1 VKLLSASILRNPSE
15 NKRSH
20 HGTGFETRLAT
31 VRKPNPG
38 ESTAM
43 HDLIYCFRM
52 LRKRPS
58 FTVLAV
64 LTLALAIGASTA
76 LFSIVNVVVLNPFP
90 YRDPSRLFFV
100 RQSLP
105 KLGVQDQ
112 FRSSGP
118 EFVDI
123 AKSGVF
129 ERVAAFEPVS
139 RNLTGSDEPERVAAA
154 KVSTDFFTM
163 LGVEPLLGRTIAP
176 NEQGPNGEKVLVI
189 SHGLWQRRFGGDK
202 AVLGQK
208 VALDDE
214 PYTIIGVM
222 PPQFRFDEGQ
232 AWFPFPF
239 NFAESQR
246 AARSFPIVGR
256 AKSSTTVEQVNA
268 ALANLAR
275 QNEQD
280 FGGTI
285 QEYAGRAVFVQPIAE
300 FYFGPVRRALFI
312 LLGAVALVLLIACA
326 NIANLLLAKSMSRS
340 HEIAI
345 RNAMGASRAR
355 IIRQMLVESAV
366 LGLLGGGLGLLI
378 ASWGTRGLMALIPT
392 GTIPAGLDVAMNTQ
406 VLLFTLAVSLITA
419 FIFGLWPAIQGSRIQ
434 TREAL
439 QVASQRATAGVGA
452 RRAQSVLVVA
462 EVCLSLILLVM
473 AGLMIRS
480 FAKLTNIDPGMA
492 TANVLEMRINR
503 SPAKS
508 KDGAQ
513 NAIFFQNVIDRVKTL
528 PGIEAAGVASHM
540 PFVFTEEWPIT
551 VESAAN
557 TEIQTQNVDTRT
569 VSADYFTT
577 LQIPLIGGQF
587 FSTDDGPQS
596 SPVVVVNQA
605 MANRYWTNQ
614 DPLGKR
620 IKIGGIDSKNPW
632 FTVKGVVKDSAQS
645 ALDQGVRPEIYFPLG
660 QMAGRYRR
668 MNLAVRTSVD
678 PKSTLAAIQSAIR
691 EVDKDQPVYQV
702 QTIDELIR
710 DSVSTR
716 RFALTILILFAVLA
730 LVLAVSGIYGVI
742 SYSVTQR
749 TQEIG
754 IRMALG
760 AQGGDVLRLV
770 LGQFMRLTLVGIAV
784 GLIAAYLLTR
794 LMTSLLFG
802 VTPTDITT
810 FILVPIGL
818 ALVALVA
825 CVIPARRA
833 TRVDPLVALRYE

>member
-1 VKLLSASILRNPSE
+1 
-15 NKRSH
+15 
-20 HGTGFETRLAT
+20 
-31 VRKPNPG
+31 
-38 ESTAM
+38 M
-43 HDLIYCFRM
+43 HDVIYCFRM

-58 FTVLAV
+58 FTILAV

-90 YRDPSRLFFV
+90 YKDPSGLFFV

-105 KLGVQDQ
+105 KIGVQDQ
-112 FRSSGP
+112 FRASGP
-118 EFVDI
+118 EVLDV
-123 AKSGVF
+123 AKSGIF

-139 RNLTGSDEPERVAAA
+139 RNLAGSDEPERVAAA
-154 KVSTDFFTM
+154 KVSTEFFNI

-176 NEQGPNGEKVLVI
+176 SEQGPKGERVLVI
-189 SHGLWQRRFGGDK
+189 SHGLWQRRFGGNS

-208 VALDDE
+208 VSLDDE
-214 PYTIIGVM
+214 PFTIIGVM
-222 PPQFRFDEGQ
+222 PPNFRFDEGQ

-239 NFAESQR
+239 DFAEGQR
-246 AARSFPIVGR
+246 GGRVFPIVAR
-256 AKSSTTVEQVNA
+256 MRSNSSVEQVNA

-280 FGGTI
+280 FIGTN
-285 QEYAGRAVFVQPIAE
+285 QEYAGRQIFVQPFAD
-300 FYFGPVRRALFI
+300 FYLGPVRRALFI

-355 IIRQMLVESAV
+355 IIRQMFVESAV

-378 ASWGTRGLMALIPT
+378 ASWGTRALVNLIPT
-392 GTIPAGLDVAMNTQ
+392 GTIPPGLEVAMNWQ
-406 VLLFTLAVSLITA
+406 VLLFALGVSLVTA
-419 FIFGLWPAIQGSRIQ
+419 FLFGLWPAIQGSRTQ

-439 QVASQRATAGVGA
+439 QAASQRATAGIAA
-452 RRAQSVLVVA
+452 RRAQGVLVVA
-462 EVCLSLILLVM
+462 EVALSLILLVM

-480 FAKLTNIDPGMA
+480 FAKLTNIDPGMT
-492 TANVLEMRINR
+492 TANVMSMRINR
-503 SPAKS
+503 SPSKS
-508 KDGAQ
+508 KDGSQ
-513 NAIFFQNVIDRVKTL
+513 NAIFFQSVIDRVKTL
-528 PGIEAAGVASHM
+528 PGIEAVGVASHM

-557 TEIQTQNVDTRT
+557 TGAQTQAIDTRT
-569 VSADYFTT
+569 VSADYFST
-577 LQIPLIGGQF
+577 LQIPLVGGQV
-587 FSTDDGPQS
+587 FSAEDGPQS
-596 SPVVVVNQA
+596 LPVVLVNQA
-605 MANRYWTNQ
+605 MVNRYWSNQ

-620 IKIGGIDSKNPW
+620 IKIGNLDSKSPW

-645 ALDQGVRPEIYFPLG
+645 TLDEGIQPEIYFALG

-678 PKSTLAAIQSAIR
+678 PKSTLTAIQSAIR
-691 EVDKDQPVYQV
+691 EIDKDQPVYQV

-710 DSVSTR
+710 DSVATR

-760 AQGGDVLRLV
+760 ARATDVLRLV
-770 LGQFMRLTLVGIAV
+770 LKEFMRLTVVGVALGLVG
-784 GLIAAYLLTR
+784 AYLLTR

-802 VTPTDITT
+802 VTPTDVTT
-810 FILVPIGL
+810 FVLVSITL
-818 ALVALVA
+818 SLVALVA
-825 CVIPARRA
+825 CLIPARRA
-833 TRVDPLVALRYE
+833 ARVDPLVALRYE

>member
-1 VKLLSASILRNPSE
+1 
-15 NKRSH
+15 
-20 HGTGFETRLAT
+20 
-31 VRKPNPG
+31 
-38 ESTAM
+38 M

-58 FTVLAV
+58 FTLVAV

-90 YRDPSRLFFV
+90 YKDPSRLFFV

-105 KLGVQDQ
+105 KIGAQEQLRV
-112 FRSSGP
+112 SGP
-118 EFVDI
+118 EFLDL
-123 AKSGVF
+123 ANSGIF
-129 ERVAAFEPVS
+129 ERITAFETVS

-154 KVSTDFFTM
+154 KVSTEFFNI
-163 LGVEPLLGRTIAP
+163 LGVEPMLGRTIAP
-176 NEQGPNGEKVLVI
+176 NEQGPNGQQVLVI

-208 VALDDE
+208 VSLDDE

-222 PPQFRFDEGQ
+222 PPQFRFEESQ

-239 NFAESQR
+239 DFNQR
-246 AARSFPIVGR
+246 PRDGR
-256 AKSSTTVEQVNA
+256 AFLILASTSSATSEQQVNA

-285 QEYAGRAVFVQPIAE
+285 PEYAGRGIYLQSLPQY
-300 FYFGPVRRALFI
+300 YFGSVRRALFI
-312 LLGAVALVLLIACA
+312 LLGAVGLVLLIACA

-355 IIRQMLVESAV
+355 IFRQMLIESAV

-378 ASWGTRGLMALIPT
+378 ASWGTTLLFKLIPT
-392 GTIPAGLDVAMNTQ
+392 GILPSDVEITMNVQ
-406 VLLFTLAVSLITA
+406 VLLFTLAVSLVTA
-419 FIFGLWPAIQGSRIQ
+419 FIFGLWPAIQGSRTE

-439 QVASQRATAGVGA
+439 QLASQRTTAGAGA
-452 RRAQSVLVVA
+452 RRAQSVLVVV
-462 EVCLSLILLVM
+462 EVALSLILLVM

-480 FAKLTNIDPGMA
+480 FAKLTNIDPGMS
-492 TANVLEMRINR
+492 TSNVMSMRLNR

-508 KDGAQ
+508 GDGAK
-513 NAIFFQNVIDRVKTL
+513 NGIFFQQVIERVKTL
-528 PGIEAAGVASHM
+528 PGIEAVGVTSHP
-540 PFVFTEEWPIT
+540 PFGSTEEWPIT
-551 VESAAN
+551 VESVAN
-557 TEIQTQNVDTRT
+557 AGAQTQSLDTRT
-569 VSADYFTT
+569 VSSDYFNT
-577 LQIPLIGGQF
+577 LQIPLVGGQF
-587 FSTDDGPQS
+587 FAVEDGPQAA
-596 SPVVVVNQA
+596 PVVIVNQA
-605 MANRYWTNQ
+605 MVNRYWSNQ

-620 IKIGGIDSKNPW
+620 IKIGHADSKSPW
-632 FTVKGVVKDSAQS
+632 FVVKGVVKDSAQLT
-645 ALDQGVRPEIYFPLG
+645 LDRETRPEIYFALG

-668 MNLAVRTSVD
+668 MNVAVRTSVD
-678 PKSTLAAIQSAIR
+678 PKSLVPAIQAAIR
-691 EVDKDQPVYQV
+691 EVDKDQPVYQIR
-702 QTIDELIR
+702 TFDEL
-710 DSVSTR
+710 VSDTFGTR
-716 RFALTILILFAVLA
+716 RFALMILILFAVLA
-730 LVLAVSGIYGVI
+730 LVLAMSGIYGVI

-760 AQGGDVLRLV
+760 AKRGDVLRLV
-770 LGQFMRLTLVGIAV
+770 LGQFMRLTVIGVAV
-784 GLIAAYLLTR
+784 GLMAAYALTR

-802 VTPTDITT
+802 VTATDITT
-810 FILVPIGL
+810 FVLVSIGL
-818 ALVALVA
+818 SLVALVA
-825 CVIPARRA
+825 CLIPARRA

>member
-1 VKLLSASILRNPSE
+1 
-15 NKRSH
+15 
-20 HGTGFETRLAT
+20 
-31 VRKPNPG
+31 
-38 ESTAM
+38 M
-43 HDLIYCFRM
+43 HDVIYSFRM

-58 FTVLAV
+58 FTILAV

-90 YRDPSRLFFV
+90 YKDPSRLFFV

-105 KLGVQDQ
+105 KIGVQDQ
-112 FRSSGP
+112 FRASGP
-118 EFVDI
+118 EVLDV
-123 AKSGVF
+123 AKSGIF

-139 RNLTGSDEPERVAAA
+139 RNLAGSDEPERVAAA
-154 KVSTDFFTM
+154 KVSTEFFNI

-176 NEQGPNGEKVLVI
+176 SEQGPKGEHVLVI
-189 SHGLWQRRFGGDK
+189 SHGLWQRRFGGNS

-208 VALDDE
+208 VSLDDE
-214 PYTIIGVM
+214 PFTIIGVM
-222 PPQFRFDEGQ
+222 PPNFRFDEGQ

-239 NFAESQR
+239 DFAEGQR
-246 AARSFPIVGR
+246 AGRVFPIVAR
-256 AKSSTTVEQVNA
+256 MRSNSSVEQVNA

-280 FGGTI
+280 FIGTN
-285 QEYAGRAVFVQPIAE
+285 QEYAGRQIFVQPFAD
-300 FYFGPVRRALFI
+300 FYLGPVRRALFI

-355 IIRQMLVESAV
+355 IIRQMFVESAV
-366 LGLLGGGLGLLI
+366 LGLLGGGLALLI
-378 ASWGTRGLMALIPT
+378 ASWGTRALVNLIPT
-392 GTIPAGLDVAMNTQ
+392 GTIPPGLEVAMNWQ
-406 VLLFTLAVSLITA
+406 VLLFALGVSLVTA
-419 FIFGLWPAIQGSRIQ
+419 FLFGLWPAIQGSRTQ

-439 QVASQRATAGVGA
+439 QAASQRATAGVAA
-452 RRAQSVLVVA
+452 RRAQGVLVVA
-462 EVCLSLILLVM
+462 EVALSLILLVM

-480 FAKLTNIDPGMA
+480 FAKLTNIDPGMT
-492 TANVLEMRINR
+492 TANVMSMRINR
-503 SPAKS
+503 SPSKS
-508 KDGAQ
+508 KDGSQ
-513 NAIFFQNVIDRVKTL
+513 NAIFFQSVIDRVRTL
-528 PGIEAAGVASHM
+528 PGIEAVGVASHM

-557 TEIQTQNVDTRT
+557 TGAQTQAIDTRT
-569 VSADYFTT
+569 VSADYFST
-577 LQIPLIGGQF
+577 LQIPLVGGQV
-587 FSTDDGPQS
+587 FSAEDGPQS
-596 SPVVVVNQA
+596 LPVVLVNQA
-605 MANRYWTNQ
+605 MVNRYWSNQ

-620 IKIGGIDSKNPW
+620 IKIGNLDSKSPW

-645 ALDQGVRPEIYFPLG
+645 TLDEGIQPEIYFALG

-691 EVDKDQPVYQV
+691 EIDKDQPVYQV

-710 DSVSTR
+710 DSVATR

-760 AQGGDVLRLV
+760 ARATDVLRLV
-770 LGQFMRLTLVGIAV
+770 LKEFMRLTVVGVALGLVG
-784 GLIAAYLLTR
+784 AYLLTR

-802 VTPTDITT
+802 VTPTDVTT
-810 FILVPIGL
+810 FVLVSITL
-818 ALVALVA
+818 SLVALVA
-825 CVIPARRA
+825 CLIPARRA
-833 TRVDPLVALRYE
+833 ARVDPLVALRYE

>member
-1 VKLLSASILRNPSE
+1 
-15 NKRSH
+15 
-20 HGTGFETRLAT
+20 
-31 VRKPNPG
+31 
-38 ESTAM
+38 M

-58 FTVLAV
+58 FTLVAV

-90 YRDPSRLFFV
+90 YRDSSRLFFV

-105 KLGVQDQ
+105 KIGVQDQ

-118 EFVDI
+118 EFVDV

-139 RNLTGSDEPERVAAA
+139 RNLTGSDEPERIAAA

-163 LGVEPLLGRTIAP
+163 LGVEPLIGRTIAP
-176 NEQGPNGEKVLVI
+176 NEQGPKGERVLVI
-189 SHGLWQRRFGGDK
+189 SHGLWQRRFGGDT

-208 VALDDE
+208 VSLDDE
-214 PYTIIGVM
+214 PFTIIGVM

-239 NFAESQR
+239 DFAEGQR
-246 AARSFPIVGR
+246 AGRAFPILGR
-256 AKSSTTVEQVNA
+256 LKPGTTVEQVNA

-280 FGGTI
+280 FGSTN
-285 QEYAGRAVFVQPIAE
+285 QEYAGRAIYVQPLAE

-312 LLGAVALVLLIACA
+312 LLGAVALILLIACA
-326 NIANLLLAKSMSRS
+326 NIANLLLAKSMSRA

-345 RNAMGASRAR
+345 RTAMGASRAR
-355 IIRQMLVESAV
+355 IIRQMLIESAV
-366 LGLLGGGLGLLI
+366 LGLLGGVLGLFI
-378 ASWGTRGLMALIPT
+378 ASWGTRALVNLAPAGTIPT
-392 GTIPAGLDVAMNTQ
+392 GLDITMNVQ
-406 VLLFTLAVSLITA
+406 VLLFTLEVSLVTA
-419 FIFGLWPAIQGSRIQ
+419 FIFGLWPAIQGSRTQ
-434 TREAL
+434 TRDAL
-439 QVASQRATAGVGA
+439 QAASQRATAGVAA

-462 EVCLSLILLVM
+462 EVALSLILMVM

-480 FAKLTNIDPGMA
+480 FAKLTKIDPGMN
-492 TANVLEMRINR
+492 TANVMSMRINR

-508 KDGAQ
+508 KDGSQ

-528 PGIEAAGVASHM
+528 PGVEAAAVASHM
-540 PFVFTEEWPIT
+540 PFLFTEDWPIT
-551 VESAAN
+551 VESVAN
-557 TEIQTQNVDTRT
+557 AGPQTQSIDTRT
-569 VSADYFTT
+569 VSADYFSTM
-577 LQIPLIGGQF
+577 QIPLAGGQF
-587 FSTDDGPQS
+587 FTAEDGPQS
-596 SPVVVVNQA
+596 PPVVLVNQTLV
-605 MANRYWTNQ
+605 NRYWSNQ
-614 DPLGKR
+614 DPLGKK
-620 IKIGGIDSKNPW
+620 IKIGNADAKSPW
-632 FTVKGVVKDSAQS
+632 FTVKGVVKDSAQAS
-645 ALDQGVRPEIYFPLG
+645 LDRDIRPEIYFALG

-668 MNLAVRTSVD
+668 MNLAVRTRVE

-691 EVDKDQPVYQV
+691 EVDRDQPVYQV
-702 QTIDELIR
+702 QTIDELIG
-710 DSVSTR
+710 DSVGTR
-716 RFALTILILFAVLA
+716 RFALMILILFAALA

-760 AQGGDVLRLV
+760 AKGGDVLRLV
-770 LGQFMRLTLVGIAV
+770 LGQFMRLTVIGVAL
-784 GLIAAYLLTR
+784 GLAAAYLLTR

-810 FILVPIGL
+810 FVLVSIGL
-818 ALVALVA
+818 SLVALVA
-825 CVIPARRA
+825 CLIPARRA

>member
-1 VKLLSASILRNPSE
+1 
-15 NKRSH
+15 
-20 HGTGFETRLAT
+20 
-31 VRKPNPG
+31 
-38 ESTAM
+38 M
-43 HDLIYCFRM
+43 HDVIYCFRM

-58 FTVLAV
+58 FTLVAV

-90 YRDPSRLFFV
+90 YKDPSRLFFV

-105 KLGVQDQ
+105 KIGVQDQ
-112 FRSSGP
+112 FRASGP
-118 EFVDI
+118 EVLDV
-123 AKSGVF
+123 AKSGIF

-139 RNLTGSDEPERVAAA
+139 RNLAGSDEPERIAAA
-154 KVSTDFFTM
+154 KVSTEFFNV

-176 NEQGPNGEKVLVI
+176 SEQGLKGERVLVI
-189 SHGLWQRRFGGDK
+189 SHGLWQRRFGGDN

-208 VALDDE
+208 VSLDDE
-214 PYTIIGVM
+214 PFTIIGVM
-222 PPQFRFDEGQ
+222 PAQFRFDEGQ

-239 NFAESQR
+239 DFAEGQR
-246 AARSFPIVGR
+246 GGRVFPVVARM
-256 AKSSTTVEQVNA
+256 SSNTTVEQVNA

-280 FGGTI
+280 FIGTN
-285 QEYAGRAVFVQPIAE
+285 QEYAGRQIYVQPFAD

-326 NIANLLLAKSMSRS
+326 NIANLLLAKAMGRA

-355 IIRQMLVESAV
+355 IIRQMLVESGV

-378 ASWGTRGLMALIPT
+378 ASWGTRALVNLIPT
-392 GTIPAGLDVAMNTQ
+392 GTIPPGLEITMNWR
-406 VLLFTLAVSLITA
+406 VLLFALGVSLVTA
-419 FIFGLWPAIQGSRIQ
+419 FLFGLWPAIQGSRTQ

-439 QVASQRATAGVGA
+439 QVASQRTTAGVAA

-462 EVCLSLILLVM
+462 EVALSLILLVM

-480 FAKLTNIDPGMA
+480 FAKLTNIDPGMT
-492 TANVLEMRINR
+492 TANVMSMRINR

-508 KDGAQ
+508 KDGSQ
-513 NAIFFQNVIDRVKTL
+513 NAIFFQSVIDRVKTL
-528 PGIEAAGVASHM
+528 PGVEAVSVASHM

-557 TEIQTQNVDTRT
+557 TAVQTQAIDTRT
-569 VSADYFTT
+569 VSADYFSM
-577 LQIPLIGGQF
+577 LQIPLVGGQA
-587 FSTDDGPQS
+587 FSVADGPQAL
-596 SPVVVVNQA
+596 PVVMVNQA
-605 MANRYWTNQ
+605 MANRYWSNQ
-614 DPLGKR
+614 GPLGKR
-620 IKIGGIDSKNPW
+620 IKIGNADSKSPW

-645 ALDQGVRPEIYFPLG
+645 ALDEGIQPEIYFALG

-668 MNLAVRTSVD
+668 MNVAVRTSVD

-691 EVDKDQPVYQV
+691 EIDKDQPVYQV

-710 DSVSTR
+710 DSVATR
-716 RFALTILILFAVLA
+716 RFALTILTLFAVLA

-760 AQGGDVLRLV
+760 ARATDVLRLV
-770 LGQFMRLTLVGIAV
+770 LREFMRLTLVGVALGLV
-784 GLIAAYLLTR
+784 GAYLLTR

-802 VTPTDITT
+802 VTPTDVTT
-810 FILVPIGL
+810 FVLVSITL
-818 ALVALVA
+818 SLVALVA
-825 CVIPARRA
+825 CLIPARRA
-833 TRVDPLVALRYE
+833 ARVDPLVALRYE

>member
-1 VKLLSASILRNPSE
+1 MR
-15 NKRSH
+15 
-20 HGTGFETRLAT
+20 
-31 VRKPNPG
+31 
-38 ESTAM
+38 
-43 HDLIYCFRM
+43 DLIYCFRM

-58 FTVLAV
+58 FTIVAV

-90 YRDPSRLFFV
+90 YKDPSRLFIV
-100 RQSLP
+100 RQSFP
-105 KLGVQDQ
+105 KIGVQDA

-118 EFVDI
+118 EFVDV
-123 AKSGVF
+123 ANSGVF

-139 RNLTGSDEPERVAAA
+139 RNLTGSDEPERVFAA
-154 KVSTDFFTM
+154 KVSTDFFNV

-176 NEQGPNGEKVLVI
+176 SEQGPNGERVLVI
-189 SHGLWQRRFGGDK
+189 SYGLWQRRFGGDR

-208 VALDDE
+208 VSLDDE
-214 PYTIIGVM
+214 PFAIVGVM
-222 PPQFRFDEGQ
+222 PPQFRFDEAQ

-239 NFAESQR
+239 NLHES
-246 AARSFPIVGR
+246 ARGGRVYPIVGR
-256 AKSSTTVEQVNA
+256 MSFGSTVEQANA
-268 ALANLAR
+268 TLANLAR

-280 FGGTI
+280 FGSTN
-285 QEYAGRAVFVQPIAE
+285 QEYAGRAIYVQPLAD
-300 FYFGPVRRALFI
+300 YYLGPVRKALFI

-326 NIANLLLAKSMSRS
+326 NVANLLLARSMSRT

-345 RNAMGASRAR
+345 RRAMGASRAR
-355 IIRQMLVESAV
+355 IIRQMLIESTV
-366 LGLLGGGLGLLI
+366 LALLGGGLGLLI
-378 ASWGTRGLMALIPT
+378 ASWGTRFLFNVIPLGTIPT
-392 GTIPAGLDVAMNTQ
+392 GIQVAMDVQ
-406 VLLFTLAVSLITA
+406 VLLFTLAVSLVTS
-419 FIFGLWPAIQGSRIQ
+419 FIFGLWPAIQGSRTQ

-439 QVASQRATAGVGA
+439 QAASQRTTASVGA
-452 RRAQSVLVVA
+452 RRAQNVLVVA
-462 EVCLSLILLVM
+462 EVALSLILLVM

-480 FAKLTNIDPGMA
+480 FAKLTNIDPGMS
-492 TANVLEMRINR
+492 TANVMTMRINR

-513 NAIFFQNVIDRVKTL
+513 NAIFFQSLIDRVKTL

-540 PFVFTEEWPIT
+540 PFVFTEEFPIT
-551 VESAAN
+551 VESVAN
-557 TEIQTQNVDTRT
+557 TGAQTQSIDTRT

-577 LQIPLIGGQF
+577 MQIPVVGGQV
-587 FSTDDGPQS
+587 FSLEDGPQAP
-596 SPVVVVNQA
+596 PVVAVNQA
-605 MANRYWTNQ
+605 MVNRYWPNQ
-614 DPLGKR
+614 DAIGKR
-620 IKIGGIDSKNPW
+620 IKIGNFDSKSPW
-632 FTVKGVVKDSAQS
+632 FTVKGIVKDSAQS
-645 ALDQGVRPEIYFPLG
+645 ALDQGVRPEIYFSLG

-678 PKSTLAAIQSAIR
+678 PKSTLAAIQAAIR

-702 QTIDELIR
+702 QTIEELIR
-710 DSVSTR
+710 DSVGTR

-760 AQGGDVLRLV
+760 AEGKDVLRLV
-770 LGQFMRLTLVGIAV
+770 LAQFMRLTAIGV
-784 GLIAAYLLTR
+784 GLGLVAAYALTR

-802 VTPTDITT
+802 VTPTDVTT
-810 FILVPIGL
+810 FILVPIVL
-818 ALVALVA
+818 LLVALVA
-825 CVIPARRA
+825 CLIPARRA

>member
-1 VKLLSASILRNPSE
+1 
-15 NKRSH
+15 
-20 HGTGFETRLAT
+20 
-31 VRKPNPG
+31 
-38 ESTAM
+38 
-43 HDLIYCFRM
+43 M

-58 FTVLAV
+58 FTVVAV

-76 LFSIVNVVVLNPFP
+76 LFSIVNVVILNPFP
-90 YRDPSRLFFV
+90 YNDPSHLFFV

-112 FRSSGP
+112 FRNSGP
-118 EFVDI
+118 EFADI
-123 AKSGVF
+123 AKSGIF

-154 KVSTDFFTM
+154 KVSTDLFSL
-163 LGVEPLLGRTIAP
+163 LGVEPMLGRTIAP
-176 NEQGPNGEKVLVI
+176 NEQGPNGERVLVI
-189 SHGLWQRRFGGDK
+189 SYGLWQRRFGGDN
-202 AVLGQK
+202 AVLGRK

-214 PYTIIGVM
+214 PFTIIGVM

-239 NFAESQR
+239 DLAQAQR
-246 AARSFPIVGR
+246 GARSFPILGR
-256 AKSSTTVEQVNA
+256 TNSNTTVEKVNA

-280 FGGTI
+280 FGGAI
-285 QEYAGRAVFVQPIAE
+285 QEYAGRAVYVQPISE

-326 NIANLLLAKSMSRS
+326 NIANLLLAKSMGRS

-355 IIRQMLVESAV
+355 IIRQLLVESTV

-378 ASWGTRGLMALIPT
+378 ASWGTRGLLALIPT
-392 GTIPAGLDVAMNTQ
+392 GTIPAGLDVTMNTR
-406 VLLFTLAVSLITA
+406 VLLFTIAVSLITA
-419 FIFGLWPAIQGSRIQ
+419 FIFGLWPAIQGSRTQ

-439 QVASQRATAGVGA
+439 QVASQRTTAGIAA
-452 RRAQSVLVVA
+452 RRAQGVLVVA
-462 EVCLSLILLVM
+462 EVGLSLILLVM

-480 FAKLTNIDPGMA
+480 FAKLTNIDPGMS
-492 TANVLEMRINR
+492 TANVMSMRLNR

-528 PGIEAAGVASHM
+528 PGIEAVGVASHM
-540 PFVFTEEWPIT
+540 PFVYTEEWPIT

-557 TEIQTQNVDTRT
+557 TDIQTQNLDTRT

-577 LQIPLIGGQF
+577 MQIPLVNGQIF
-587 FSTDDGPQS
+587 GNEDGPQS
-596 SPVVVVNQA
+596 PPVVLVNQT
-605 MANRYWTNQ
+605 MANRYWSNQ
-614 DPLGKR
+614 DPLGKK
-620 IKIGGIDSKNPW
+620 IKIGGADSKSPW
-632 FTVKGVVKDSAQS
+632 FMVKGVVKDSAQQ
-645 ALDQGVRPEIYFPLG
+645 ALDRGVRPEIYFALG

-678 PKSTLAAIQSAIR
+678 PKTTLAAIQSAIR

-716 RFALTILILFAVLA
+716 RFALTILISFAVLA

-749 TQEIG
+749 TPEIG

-770 LGQFMRLTLVGIAV
+770 LGQFMRLTLIGIVA

-802 VTPTDITT
+802 VTPTDSTT
-810 FILVPIGL
+810 FVLVPIGL
-818 ALVALVA
+818 SLVALIA
-825 CVIPARRA
+825 CLIPARRA